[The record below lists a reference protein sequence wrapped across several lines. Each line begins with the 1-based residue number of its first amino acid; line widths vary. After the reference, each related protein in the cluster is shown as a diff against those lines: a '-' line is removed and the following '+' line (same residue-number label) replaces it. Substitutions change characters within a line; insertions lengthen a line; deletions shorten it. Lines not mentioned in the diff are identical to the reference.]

1 MANLTAS
8 DIDTLL
14 NLNGSPAATV
24 VETWIDQA
32 VNLLNLY
39 GKLDLSNMSGTAG
52 SKTVSLESEERG
64 AVQEICRI
72 IYYDY
77 YKGLDATSMQGLT
90 ISAPALMSNPVVKQ
104 TVVEMARQLAELD
117 VSRG

>member
-14 NLNGSPAATV
+14 NLNGSPATTV
-24 VETWIDQA
+24 IETWIDQA
-32 VNLLNLY
+32 INLLILY
-39 GKLDLSNMSGTAG
+39 GRLDMSNMSGTAG
-52 SKTVSLESEERG
+52 SKSVSLESAEQG
-64 AVQEICRI
+64 AVVEICRI

-77 YKGLDATSMQGLT
+77 YKGLDAAVLQGMT
-90 ISAPALMSNPVVKQ
+90 ISAPALMSNPTIKDAI
-104 TVVEMARQLAELD
+104 VEMARQLAELD

>member
-1 MANLTAS
+1 MANLTGS

-14 NLNGSPAATV
+14 NLNGTPSTSV
-24 VETWIDQA
+24 IETWIDQA
-32 VNLLNLY
+32 INLLNLY
-39 GKLDLSNMSGTAG
+39 GHLDMSNMNGTAG

-72 IYYDY
+72 IHNDY
-77 YKGLDATSMQGLT
+77 YKGLEATALQGMT
-90 ISAPALMSNPVVKQ
+90 VSSPALMSNPTIKQ
-104 TVVEMARQLAELD
+104 TIFEMARQLAELD

>member
-1 MANLTAS
+1 MVSLTAS

-14 NLNGSPAATV
+14 NLSGSPSATV
-24 VETWIDQA
+24 IETWIDQA
-32 VNLLNLY
+32 INLLNLY
-39 GKLDLSNMSGTAG
+39 GKLDMSNMNGTTG
-52 SKTVSLESEERG
+52 SKTVSLESEECG

-77 YKGLDATSMQGLT
+77 YKGLDAAVVQGMT
-90 ISAPALMSNPVVKQ
+90 VSSPALMSNPTVKHAI
-104 TVVEMARQLAELD
+104 VEMARQLAELD